1 MISFVDL
8 SSIANFLKI
17 FIETIETVT
26 SISDSMKSHCI
37 HCKHL
42 SRYALSFVG
51 FFIRNSEHGFLM
63 FLFVL
68 IKILENIQL

>member
-26 SISDSMKSHCI
+26 SISDSMKSHLFTASTLAGMPC
-37 HCKHL
+37 HL
-42 SRYALSFVG
+42 LA
-51 FFIRNSEHGFLM
+51 FL
-63 FLFVL
+63 
-68 IKILENIQL
+68 LETQSMDF